1 MHSNAKNGFILVRK
15 ARTHCFYDISKFLV
29 TKKRFTRHSQYTFK
43 QDPTREL
50 QFASSTRTM
59 VNPNLLEQ
67 IKAKMPEQMKAKLS
81 DSSDSESQ
89 RSNSTTPGSK
99 ARRKA
104 SMLFKKVL
112 KQGDESHKDG
122 AVKKL
127 QSENRKLRQELEDS
141 NTRIR
146 ELELL
151 NRAQEQRLLTFVQP
165 TPNPSMES
173 YTPEGME
180 YRDDEGEKSFSVE
193 VAAIT
198 RGNSVQGE
206 FLDIENE
213 IHSTAPSAKTVPTG
227 NDKKSNQ
234 QRKQH
239 LMRQKLRRSN
249 SNSSGSSRSFQGED
263 AYLDYFSRR
272 NSPPL
277 ESITEVETRP
287 SFFEYDEISSATSEL
302 TASVSSMGD
311 EESIGSSSLMG
322 GRRVSLYTMKS
333 LLRISS
339 ERSEKSDTISFLPA
353 DENGVL
359 FGEI

>member
-1 MHSNAKNGFILVRK
+1 
-15 ARTHCFYDISKFLV
+15 
-29 TKKRFTRHSQYTFK
+29 
-43 QDPTREL
+43 
-50 QFASSTRTM
+50 
-59 VNPNLLEQ
+59 
-67 IKAKMPEQMKAKLS
+67 MPEQMKAKML

-112 KQGDESHKDG
+112 KQGDESHKDE
-122 AVKKL
+122 ATKKL
-127 QSENRKLRQELEDS
+127 KSENRKLRHELEDA
-141 NTRIR
+141 NIRIR

-151 NRAQEQRLLTFVQP
+151 NRAQEQRLLTFAQP
-165 TPNPSMES
+165 TPNPLMEELH

-213 IHSTAPSAKTVPTG
+213 IHSTAPSTKTVPTG

-272 NSPPL
+272 NSHPL

-302 TASVSSMGD
+302 TASVSSLGD
-311 EESIGSSSLMG
+311 EESIGSSTLMG

-339 ERSEKSDTISFLPA
+339 ERSEKSDTISYLPA